1 MAPQRIAQNCAEL
14 RQNCAELRQNCARGV
29 LDEAQ
34 LASVEDHRDLLV
46 VEVELLVAAA
56 RPRHLRQLARLEV
69 AQQHRLVRVADEEAV
84 LEDVDLGDLVPELR
98 LEDDPRACVR
108 GCGV

>member
-1 MAPQRIAQNCAEL
+1 MAPQRIAQSCAD
-14 RQNCAELRQNCARGV
+14 LRQNCARGV

-34 LASVEDHRDLLV
+34 LPGIKDHRDLLV

-69 AQQHRLVRVADEEAV
+69 AEQHGLVRVADEEAV
-84 LEDVDLGDLVPELR
+84 LEDVDPVGDLVPELR

>member
-1 MAPQRIAQNCAEL
+1 MAPQRIAQS
-14 RQNCAELRQNCARGV
+14 CAELRQNCARGV
-29 LDEAQ
+29 LDEAE
-34 LASVEDHRDLLV
+34 LPSIKDHRDLLV

-69 AQQHRLVRVADEEAV
+69 AEQHRLVRVADEEAV
-84 LEDVDLGDLVPELR
+84 LKDVDPVGDLVAELR